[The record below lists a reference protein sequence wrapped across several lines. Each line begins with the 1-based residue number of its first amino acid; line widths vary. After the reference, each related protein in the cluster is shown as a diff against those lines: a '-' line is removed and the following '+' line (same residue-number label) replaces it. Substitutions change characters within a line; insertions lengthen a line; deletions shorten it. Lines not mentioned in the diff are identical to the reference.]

1 MFEQLRNAQPLQSLY
16 DALAENFPVSLTDVA
31 FNPGSMPAQVAGT
44 INLFSGAG
52 SVEIRLDQWRALF
65 RGLRTAEDRKVIL
78 RCLNLAAA
86 ALEKDSDHLVPASRT
101 VVLAS
106 WFSSEDGAS
115 GVAAMLKAKAGPWAA
130 APGFK
135 SLGAE
140 ELEFTLAPL
149 LRNTTEGWDASF
161 FIQKSKVQGSHLFVN
176 YTGNYIAGGRYNSV
190 DQIDGHVESMLRAL
204 LEMFDVRL
212 PQ

>member
-1 MFEQLRNAQPLQSLY
+1 
-16 DALAENFPVSLTDVA
+16 
-31 FNPGSMPAQVAGT
+31 
-44 INLFSGAG
+44 
-52 SVEIRLDQWRALF
+52 
-65 RGLRTAEDRKVIL
+65 
-78 RCLNLAAA
+78 
-86 ALEKDSDHLVPASRT
+86 
-101 VVLAS
+101 
-106 WFSSEDGAS
+106 
-115 GVAAMLKAKAGPWAA
+115 
-130 APGFK
+130 
-135 SLGAE
+135 
-140 ELEFTLAPL
+140 LAPL